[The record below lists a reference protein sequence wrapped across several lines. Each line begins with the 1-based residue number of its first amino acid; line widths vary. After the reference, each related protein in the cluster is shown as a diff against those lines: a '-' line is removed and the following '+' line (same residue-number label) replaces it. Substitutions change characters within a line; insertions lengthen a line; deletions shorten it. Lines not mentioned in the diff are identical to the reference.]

1 MSPFVLIVEFEIA
14 AKDYERF
21 HPLIARNAA
30 LSVAREPGCSQFD
43 VLSSPEDRSRIVLYE
58 VYDDEA
64 AFKAHMAMPHVQEF
78 FAAAKPM
85 IVQQSARRLERTAP
99 R

>member
-1 MSPFVLIVEFEIA
+1 MSAFVLIVEFEINA
-14 AKDYERF
+14 RDYERF
-21 HPLIARNAA
+21 HPLIARNAEQ
-30 LSVAREPGCSQFD
+30 SVALEPGCRQFD
-43 VLSSPEDRSRIVLYE
+43 VMSPADNRSCIVLYE

-64 AFKAHMAMPHVQEF
+64 AFQAHMAMPHVAEF

-85 IVQQSARRLERTAP
+85 ILKQSARRLQRTHP